1 MKKPTNHTRP
11 VLASSLMF
19 ATMAAIMLSASMP
32 GVAGADDS
40 PASTRAAA
48 AIQPVAISTP
58 AIGLNQ
64 DLVSLAEKLVPAF
77 VLFPSGSGVC
87 ISPDG
92 YVLTNHHVA
101 PEATRQFTPDT
112 EEPVTI
118 PVSMASSGKSM
129 VARPV
134 GADPRGDIV
143 LMKLDLEPGESLP
156 HVSIGDSDDVSVG
169 DLAIAI
175 GNPFLLAGFAF
186 EPSISMGVVS
196 ATNRLQAG
204 YTGCIQI
211 DAALNPGNS
220 GGPLFNARGE
230 LIGINGRILTSH
242 NQRYNTGAGFAIPAN
257 QIKRFVEVWKGRKSD
272 VVLVRHGLVSG
283 LALRHDG
290 RLLGAE
296 VANVRAESSAS
307 EAGLKAGDVIVK
319 VGAKRVRGVGGFY
332 NLIGEYPQDSVVS
345 LTVQRG
351 QTPAEYVLQATLDAP
366 VTLNQAEQ
374 WPKCDD
380 AEENRFIFE
389 DLPESLIQGAV
400 NRLMPNPFGVRAAT
414 AALGVSPGHS
424 DGPISR
430 RGISVV
436 SFINQANGERPEA
449 ASVLDLGDVIT
460 HIGGV
465 RVRYR
470 ANLQDVMLGYK
481 SGSKVPVTVIRNGET
496 LELEVPAGRSARAPG
511 GNRRRR

>member
-1 MKKPTNHTRP
+1 MKSKPTNASHRILAGFAIAALGAMAIVTVVP
-11 VLASSLMF
+11 GQVDAGTPASSGS
-19 ATMAAIMLSASMP
+19 SA
-32 GVAGADDS
+32 
-40 PASTRAAA
+40 PAP
-48 AIQPVAISTP
+48 QPVAVATP
-58 AIGLNQ
+58 A
-64 DLVSLAEKLVPAF
+64 VSLNDDLTELAAKLVPAF

-112 EEPVTI
+112 ETRVAI
-118 PVSMASSGKSM
+118 AVSMAGTGKPM

-143 LMKLDLEPGESLP
+143 LVKLDVAEGETLP
-156 HVSIGDSDDVSVG
+156 YVELGDSDAVSVG

-220 GGPLFNARGE
+220 GGPLFNAKGE

-242 NQRYNTGAGFAIPAN
+242 QLRYNTGAGYAIPVN
-257 QIKRFVEVWKGRKSD
+257 QIRRFVDVWKARKTG
-272 VVLVRHGLVSG
+272 VVILRHGLVSG

-290 RLLGAE
+290 GVHGAE
-296 VANVRAESSAS
+296 VSNVRDGSSAS
-307 EAGLKAGDVIVK
+307 DAGLRPGDIITK

-332 NLIGEYPQDSVVS
+332 NLIGEYPQDSTIQITVS
-345 LTVQRG
+345 RG
-351 QTPAEYVLQATLDAP
+351 DPAREYVLKAVLDAP

-374 WPKCDD
+374 WPRCDD
-380 AEENRFIFE
+380 ADENRFIFE
-389 DLPESLIQGAV
+389 GLSESIVEGMA
-400 NRLMPNPFGVRAAT
+400 NRMMQNPFAVRPAT
-414 AALGVSPGHS
+414 AALGVSPGYS
-424 DGPISR
+424 EGSIAE

-436 SFINQANGERPEA
+436 SFIQQANGRMPNA
-449 ASVLDLGDVIT
+449 ADVLELGDVIT

-470 ANLQDVMLGYK
+470 ANLQDVMLGYR
-481 SGSKVPVTVIRNGET
+481 SGSKVPVTVIRNGKQMN
-496 LELEVPAGRSARAPG
+496 LEVEAVRSARARG
-511 GNRRRR
+511 RGR